1 MQDNKYLLYKLNN
14 IEGFGT
20 KTINIILD
28 RIKIKNKTLDEF
40 FNITEKDFCDLFP
53 EFGKGRFSKVNY
65 DSLFNFNDEIIEKE
79 YNRLIENGIKIITLF
94 DNEYP
99 KIIIKKF
106 ENAPPP
112 ILFCKG
118 KISLL
123 NANSV
128 AIVGSRD
135 VDIIGLGA
143 TKKIAKHLAENGYN
157 VVSGYAKGVDTN
169 AHLGALECDG
179 TTTAVLSCGIN
190 QIPIKKEI
198 QENYNWENDLLL
210 VSQFK
215 PNEPWS
221 ARNAMIRNK
230 LVCALSKAVVV
241 ILSGPEKDQ
250 NGKMSG
256 TFDAGKTALK
266 FGIPLLVLSPKFF
279 SFESKGNI
287 QLIKMGAKEITDCQK
302 VAELIKSDVIY
313 PSVVYSRRLKYC
325 KQYDNSQTH
334 PSDPHPTAGT
344 V

>member
-1 MQDNKYLLYKLNN
+1 MCLRLQRRGRKNNMQDDKYLLYKLSN

-20 KTINIILD
+20 KTLNIILE
-28 RIKIKNKTLDEF
+28 RVKAQNKNLSQLFDL
-40 FNITEKDFCDLFP
+40 NEKDFYNLFP
-53 EFGKGRFSKVNY
+53 EFGKGRFSKINY
-65 DSLFNFNDEIIEKE
+65 DSLSNFNDEIIEKE
-79 YNRLIENGIKIITLF
+79 YNHLTENGVKIITLF

-99 KIIIKKF
+99 ESIIKKF

-112 ILFCKG
+112 VLFCKG
-118 KISLL
+118 NVSLL
-123 NANSV
+123 NANNV

-135 VDIIGLGA
+135 VDIAGLDA

-157 VVSGYAKGVDTN
+157 IVSGYAKGVDTN

-190 QIPIKKEI
+190 QTPIKKEI
-198 QENYNWENDLLL
+198 QERYNWENDLLL

-241 ILSGPEKDQ
+241 IQSGPEKDE

-256 TFDAGKTALK
+256 TFDAGKTTLK
-266 FGIPLLVLSPKFF
+266 FEIPLLVLSPKVF
-279 SFESKGNI
+279 SFEPRGNV
-287 QLIKMGAKEITDCQK
+287 QLIKLGAKEITDCQK
-302 VAELIKSDVIY
+302 VAELIKSDKRNKNI
-313 PSVVYSRRLKYC
+313 
-325 KQYDNSQTH
+325 QTNLF
-334 PSDPHPTAGT
+334 
-344 V
+344 

>member
-1 MQDNKYLLYKLNN
+1 MCLHLQRRGQKNNMRDDKYLLYKLSN

-20 KTINIILD
+20 KTLNIILE
-28 RIKIKNKTLDEF
+28 RIKAQNKNLSELFDLS
-40 FNITEKDFCDLFP
+40 EKDFYDFFP
-53 EFGKGRFSKVNY
+53 EFGKGRFSKVNF
-65 DSLFNFNDEIIEKE
+65 DLLSNFNDEFIEKE
-79 YNRLIENGIKIITLF
+79 YNNLQESGVKIITLF
-94 DNEYP
+94 DNNYP
-99 KIIIKKF
+99 KLIIKKF
-106 ENAPPP
+106 DNSPPP

-118 KISLL
+118 NTSLL
-123 NANSV
+123 NADSV

-135 VDIIGLGA
+135 VDNAGLEA

-157 VVSGYAKGVDTN
+157 IVSGYAKGVDTN

-179 TTTAVLSCGIN
+179 TTTAVLSCGIK
-190 QIPIKKEI
+190 QTPTKKEI
-198 QENYNWENDLLL
+198 QEKYNWENDLLL

-241 ILSGPEKDQ
+241 IQSGPEKDE

-279 SFESKGNI
+279 SFEPKGNI
-287 QLIKMGAKEITDCQK
+287 QLIKMGAEEIMDCQK
-302 VAELIKSDVIY
+302 VAELIKSD
-313 PSVVYSRRLKYC
+313 
-325 KQYDNSQTH
+325 KQDRSESIQANLF
-334 PSDPHPTAGT
+334 
-344 V
+344 